1 MRALTVSPEQTRS
14 AGDPRRI
21 AIILPGGGYTPAGP
35 LLHFARAV
43 LVRHGWTVQELWWDT
58 QAWPGAWVERADH
71 VCDYATWALDQEDA
85 ERALRQVVA
94 AMDAFVARGIG

>member
-1 MRALTVSPEQTRS
+1 MRAFTVSPEQTRS

-43 LVRHGWTVQELWWDT
+43 LVRPGWTVSPRPRVRSRT
-58 QAWPGAWVERADH
+58 PGRWNRGP
-71 VCDYATWALDQEDA
+71 AL
-85 ERALRQVVA
+85 
-94 AMDAFVARGIG
+94 GH